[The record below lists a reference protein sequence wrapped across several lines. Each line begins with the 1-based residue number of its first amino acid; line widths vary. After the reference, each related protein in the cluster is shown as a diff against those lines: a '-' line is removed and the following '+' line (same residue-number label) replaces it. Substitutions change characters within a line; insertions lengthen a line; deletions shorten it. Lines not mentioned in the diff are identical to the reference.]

1 MIPVTMKVRSLDE
14 KEAVKKQKEFH
25 FNVFVHQKWTPY
37 LMMLTLY
44 NSVSQ
49 LNEFADEAT
58 YRFSGKVQM
67 NGQPP
72 ISLSTMQA
80 SGEMPMPAPMLLAG
94 WWGDKFNRLY
104 LNNVKT
110 PDVKSVSVTVDLLPE
125 RRVATIENAWVAN
138 AEVRPG
144 DEVPVKV
151 MLRPYRGGPIQRDFT
166 VKIPE
171 GLAKGDH
178 RIVLSDADTV
188 NRMQNMAGM
197 MNRFIDLPET
207 VSLINQERT
216 NNKLYVSLV
225 DASPTAYYDDKT
237 LPSLPSSVLN
247 VMQAGR
253 AANRSLFT
261 SPETATEQMA
271 LPFDYVVSGSY
282 SLRIH
287 VK

>member
-1 MIPVTMKVRSLDE
+1 
-14 KEAVKKQKEFH
+14 
-25 FNVFVHQKWTPY
+25 
-37 LMMLTLY
+37 
-44 NSVSQ
+44 VSQ

-171 GLAKGDH
+171 GLAKGDR

>member
-1 MIPVTMKVRSLDE
+1 
-14 KEAVKKQKEFH
+14 
-25 FNVFVHQKWTPY
+25 
-37 LMMLTLY
+37 
-44 NSVSQ
+44 
-49 LNEFADEAT
+49 
-58 YRFSGKVQM
+58 
-67 NGQPP
+67 
-72 ISLSTMQA
+72 
-80 SGEMPMPAPMLLAG
+80 
-94 WWGDKFNRLY
+94 
-104 LNNVKT
+104 
-110 PDVKSVSVTVDLLPE
+110 
-125 RRVATIENAWVAN
+125 VATIENAWVAN
-138 AEVRPG
+138 SDVRPG

-151 MLRPYRGGPIQRDFT
+151 FLRPYRGGTIQREFT
-166 VKIPE
+166 VKIPD
-171 GLAKGDH
+171 GLAQGDH

-188 NRMQNMAGM
+188 NRMQNMAGQ

-207 VSLINQERT
+207 VSLLNQERT

-225 DASPTAYYDDKT
+225 GASPTAYYDDKT

-253 AANRSLFT
+253 APSRPLFT